1 MEALAC
7 AIAKF
12 KICQCSLKTDLPI
25 QCLPKFPTIQYM
37 VSPTL
42 PTDPNLHGQVS
53 SNNYSM
59 CLLWCI
65 VIAESRRTNYVS
77 SLKLKRG
84 IRHMINR
91 ANVFDSV
98 VTLYTSM
105 LTQILDEYPFRVK
118 YRDENTFDIGGVS
131 RDMFSA
137 FF

>member
-1 MEALAC
+1 MEALTY

-12 KICQCSLKTDLPI
+12 KIHQCSLKTDLPI
-25 QCLPKFPTIQYM
+25 QCLPKIPTIQYT
-37 VSPTL
+37 VSPTP
-42 PTDPNLHGQVS
+42 PTDPNLHGQVRLFYVPIMLYCNS
-53 SNNYSM
+53 RIKTDQL
-59 CLLWCI
+59 C
-65 VIAESRRTNYVS
+65 VITQVE
-77 SLKLKRG
+77 G

-118 YRDENTFDIGGVS
+118 YRDEKAFDIGGVS
-131 RDMFSA
+131 RNMFSA